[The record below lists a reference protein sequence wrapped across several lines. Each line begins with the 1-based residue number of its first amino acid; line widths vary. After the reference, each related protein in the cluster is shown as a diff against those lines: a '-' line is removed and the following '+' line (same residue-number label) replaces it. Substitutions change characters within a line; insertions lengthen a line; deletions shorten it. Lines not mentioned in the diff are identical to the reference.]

1 MIKDSYKTIIIPT
14 EAELKI
20 SKSKFIS
27 QVYPVTNSDEVT
39 ETISS
44 ARKKF
49 YDAAH
54 HPFAYRLGL
63 DKNNFRYSDDGE
75 PSGSA
80 GKPIME
86 VIDKFELT
94 DILIVVTRYY
104 GGVKLGVGGLRR
116 AIFDA
121 SELAIQNSEII
132 TKHITE
138 NFNLEFDYK
147 YIGAVMNFLEKESI
161 IILKN
166 DSDEKV
172 KLECSVI
179 VSQIDKF
186 KDEIGKLT
194 NASVIISDKHSAL

>member
-1 MIKDSYKTIIIPT
+1 MIDIYKTILIPA
-14 EAELKI
+14 ESELKV

-27 QVYPVTNSDEVT
+27 QIYPVTNPEEINQT
-39 ETISS
+39 LIS
-44 ARKKF
+44 AKKKY

-63 DKNNFRYSDDGE
+63 DANNFRYSDDGE

-94 DILIVVTRYY
+94 NILIVVTRYF

-116 AIFDA
+116 AIFEA
-121 SELAIQNSEII
+121 SELAVQNAEII
-132 TKHITE
+132 TKQITE
-138 NFNLEFDYK
+138 NFNIEFDYK
-147 YIGAVMNFLEKESI
+147 YIGAVMNFLGKEQI
-161 IILKN
+161 IILSN
-166 DSDEKV
+166 TSDDKV

-179 VSQIDKF
+179 VSKIERF
-186 KDEIGKLT
+186 KDELGKIT
-194 NASVIISDKHSAL
+194 NASVIIL

>member
-1 MIKDSYKTIIIPT
+1 MIDIYKTILIHA
-14 EAELKI
+14 ESELKV

-27 QVYPVTNSDEVT
+27 QIYPVTNPEEINQT
-39 ETISS
+39 LIS
-44 ARKKF
+44 AKKKY

-63 DKNNFRYSDDGE
+63 DANNFRYSDDGE

-94 DILIVVTRYY
+94 NILIVVTRYF

-116 AIFDA
+116 AIFEA
-121 SELAIQNSEII
+121 SELAVQNAEII
-132 TKHITE
+132 TKQITE
-138 NFNLEFDYK
+138 NFNIEFDYK
-147 YIGAVMNFLEKESI
+147 YIGAVMNFLGKEQI
-161 IILKN
+161 IILSN
-166 DSDEKV
+166 TSDDKV

-179 VSQIDKF
+179 VSKIERF
-186 KDEIGKLT
+186 KDELGKIT
-194 NASVIISDKHSAL
+194 NASVIIL

>member
-1 MIKDSYKTIIIPT
+1 MIIDSYKTILLPA
-14 EAELKI
+14 EAELKV

-27 QVYPVTNSDEVT
+27 QIYHVTNSDEVNHT
-39 ETISS
+39 LTSV
-44 ARKKF
+44 RKKY

-54 HPFAYRLGL
+54 HPYAYRLGL
-63 DKNNFRYSDDGE
+63 DANNFRYSDDGE

-94 DILIVVTRYY
+94 DTLIVVTRYF

-116 AIFDA
+116 AIFEA
-121 SELAIQNSEII
+121 AELAIQNSEII

-138 NFNLEFDYK
+138 DFKIEFDYK
-147 YIGAVMNFLEKESI
+147 YIGAVMNFLEKEQI
-161 IILKN
+161 TILFN
-166 DSDEKV
+166 TSDEKV

-179 VSQIDKF
+179 VSKIEKF
-186 KDEIGKLT
+186 KDELGKLT
-194 NASVIISDKHSAL
+194 NASIVISTS

>member
-1 MIKDSYKTIIIPT
+1 MELDSYKTILIPA

-27 QVYPVTNSDEVT
+27 QIYPVTNSEEVNQT
-39 ETISS
+39 LTS
-44 ARKKF
+44 ARKKY

-54 HPFAYRLGL
+54 HPYAYRLGL
-63 DKNNFRYSDDGE
+63 DENNFRYSDDGE

-94 DILIVVTRYY
+94 DTLIVVTRYF

-116 AIFDA
+116 AIFEA
-121 SELAIQNSEII
+121 AELGVQNAEII
-132 TKHITE
+132 TKQITE
-138 NFNLEFDYK
+138 DIKIEFDYK
-147 YIGAVMNFLEKESI
+147 YIGAVMNFLEKEQI
-161 IILKN
+161 IILSN
-166 DSDEKV
+166 TSDDKV

-179 VSQIDKF
+179 VSKIEKF
-186 KDEIGKLT
+186 KDELGKLT
-194 NASVIISDKHSAL
+194 NASIVISTS

>member
-1 MIKDSYKTIIIPT
+1 MIIDSYKTILLPV
-14 EAELKI
+14 EAELKV

-27 QVYPVTNSDEVT
+27 QIYHVTNPEEINQT
-39 ETISS
+39 LIS
-44 ARKKF
+44 AKKKY

-54 HPFAYRLGL
+54 HPYAYRLGL
-63 DKNNFRYSDDGE
+63 DANNFRYSDDGE

-94 DILIVVTRYY
+94 DTLIVVTRYF

-116 AIFDA
+116 AIFEA
-121 SELAIQNSEII
+121 AELAIQNSEII

-138 NFNLEFDYK
+138 DFKIEFDYK
-147 YIGAVMNFLEKESI
+147 YIGAVMNFLEKEQI
-161 IILKN
+161 IILSN
-166 DSDEKV
+166 TSDDKV

-179 VSQIDKF
+179 VSKIERF
-186 KDEIGKLT
+186 KDELGKLT
-194 NASVIISDKHSAL
+194 NASLLIYFV

>member
-1 MIKDSYKTIIIPT
+1 MIIDSYKTILLPV
-14 EAELKI
+14 EAELKV

-27 QVYPVTNSDEVT
+27 QIYHVTNPEEINQT
-39 ETISS
+39 LIS
-44 ARKKF
+44 AKKKY

-54 HPFAYRLGL
+54 HPYAYRLGL
-63 DKNNFRYSDDGE
+63 DANNFRYSDDGE

-94 DILIVVTRYY
+94 DTLIVVTRYF

-116 AIFDA
+116 AIFEA
-121 SELAIQNSEII
+121 AELAIQNSEII

-138 NFNLEFDYK
+138 DFKIEFDYK
-147 YIGAVMNFLEKESI
+147 YIGAVMNFLEKEQI
-161 IILKN
+161 IILSN
-166 DSDEKV
+166 TSDDKV

-179 VSQIDKF
+179 VSKIERF
-186 KDEIGKLT
+186 
-194 NASVIISDKHSAL
+194 NYYS

>member
-1 MIKDSYKTIIIPT
+1 MIDRFKTIISPA
-14 EAELKI
+14 EAELKV

-27 QVYPVTNSDEVT
+27 QVFPVLNSEEVNQALLL
-39 ETISS
+39 S
-44 ARKKF
+44 RKKY

-86 VIDKFELT
+86 VIDKNELT
-94 DILIVVTRYY
+94 NVLLVVTRYF

-121 SELAIQNSEII
+121 SELVVQTAKII
-132 TKHITE
+132 TKQITE
-138 NFNLEFDYK
+138 NFLIEFDYK
-147 YIGAVMNFLEKESI
+147 YIGAVMNFLEKEGI
-161 IILKN
+161 IILN
-166 DSDEKV
+166 NTSDDKV
-172 KLECSVI
+172 KLQCEVI
-179 VSQIDKF
+179 VSKIERF
-186 KDEIGKLT
+186 KDELGKLT
-194 NASVIISDKHSAL
+194 NASVIIS

>member
-1 MIKDSYKTIIIPT
+1 MKDSYKTILNPA

-27 QVYPVTNSDEVT
+27 QIFPVTNSEEVI
-39 ETISS
+39 ETIT
-44 ARKKF
+44 AVRKKF

-86 VIDKFELT
+86 VLDKNELT
-94 DILIVVTRYY
+94 DVLIVVTRYF
-104 GGVKLGVGGLRR
+104 GGVKLGIGGLRR

-121 SELAIQNSEII
+121 SELAVQNAEII
-132 TKHITE
+132 TKQITG
-138 NFNLEFDYK
+138 NYSIEFDYK
-147 YIGAVMNFLEKESI
+147 YIGAVMNFLEKEGI
-161 IILKN
+161 IILN
-166 DSDEKV
+166 NTSDEKV
-172 KLECSVI
+172 KLKCEVI
-179 VSQIDKF
+179 VSKIERF
-186 KDEIGKLT
+186 KDELGKLT
-194 NASVIISDKHSAL
+194 NASVVIE

>member
-1 MIKDSYKTIIIPT
+1 MEIDSYKTIVIPS
-14 EAELKI
+14 EAELKV

-27 QVYPVTNSDEVT
+27 QVYPVTNT
-39 ETISS
+39 EDVNQTLTSV
-44 ARKKF
+44 RKKY

-54 HPFAYRLGL
+54 HPYAYRLGL
-63 DKNNFRYSDDGE
+63 DANSFRYSDDGE

-94 DILIVVTRYY
+94 DTLIVVTRYF

-116 AIFDA
+116 GIFEA
-121 SELAIQNSEII
+121 AELAIQNSEII

-138 NFNLEFDYK
+138 DFKIEFDYK
-147 YIGAVMNFLEKESI
+147 YIGAVMNFLEKEQI
-161 IILKN
+161 TILFN
-166 DSDEKV
+166 TSDEKV

-179 VSQIDKF
+179 VSKIEKF
-186 KDEIGKLT
+186 KDELGKLT
-194 NASVIISDKHSAL
+194 NASIVISTS

>member
-1 MIKDSYKTIIIPT
+1 MIDRFKTIISPV
-14 EAELKI
+14 EAELKV

-27 QVYPVTNSDEVT
+27 QVFPVLNSEEVNQALLL
-39 ETISS
+39 S
-44 ARKKF
+44 RKKY

-86 VIDKFELT
+86 VIDKNELT
-94 DILIVVTRYY
+94 NVLLVVTRYF

-121 SELAIQNSEII
+121 SELVVQTAKII
-132 TKHITE
+132 TKQITE
-138 NFNLEFDYK
+138 NFLIEFEYK
-147 YIGAVMNFLEKESI
+147 YIGAVMNFLEKEGI
-161 IILKN
+161 IILN
-166 DSDEKV
+166 NTSDDKV
-172 KLECSVI
+172 KLQCEVI
-179 VSQIDKF
+179 VSKVEKF

-194 NASVIISDKHSAL
+194 NASVIIS

>member
-1 MIKDSYKTIIIPT
+1 MKDSYKTILNPA

-27 QVYPVTNSDEVT
+27 QIFPVTNSEEVN
-39 ETISS
+39 ETIT
-44 ARKKF
+44 AVRKKF
-49 YDAAH
+49 YDAVH

-86 VIDKFELT
+86 VIDKNELT
-94 DILIVVTRYY
+94 NVLLVVTRYF

-121 SELAIQNSEII
+121 SELAVQNAEII
-132 TKHITE
+132 TKQITE
-138 NFNLEFDYK
+138 KFSIKFDYK
-147 YIGAVMNFLEKESI
+147 YIGAVMNFLEKEGI
-161 IILKN
+161 IILN
-166 DSDEKV
+166 NTSDDKV
-172 KLECSVI
+172 KLECEVI
-179 VSQIDKF
+179 VSKIERF
-186 KDEIGKLT
+186 KDELGKLT
-194 NASVIISDKHSAL
+194 NASVVIS